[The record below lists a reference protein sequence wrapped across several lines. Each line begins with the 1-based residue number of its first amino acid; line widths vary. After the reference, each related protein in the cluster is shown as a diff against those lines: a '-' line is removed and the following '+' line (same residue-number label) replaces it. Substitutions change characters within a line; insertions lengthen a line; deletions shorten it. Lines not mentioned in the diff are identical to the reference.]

1 MTAKTKTCRFI
12 SPKELIKD
20 FSVNFLDESLCVS
33 YLLQKLHPS
42 GLRCSHCAKAITDKT
57 TLNNFSALKRCQC
70 KSCKRWFT
78 AMTGTFLQGSHL
90 AVREIILFMLL
101 FGFQVSSNDI
111 ARTLSLHPDTVKL
124 WQKKIEALKERYV

>member
-12 SPKELIKD
+12 SPQKLIED
-20 FSVNFLDESLCVS
+20 FSANFLDECFCKE

-42 GLRCSHCAKAITDKT
+42 EYCCPHCKNTIIDET
-57 TLNNFSALKRCQC
+57 TLKNFFSVKRCQC
-70 KSCKRWFT
+70 KFCKRWFN

-101 FGFQVSSNDI
+101 FGYQVSSHDI
-111 ARTLSLHPDTVKL
+111 ARTLSVHPDTVKL
-124 WQKKIEALKERYV
+124 WQKKIEALNRV